1 MNKWMWIIIA
11 ALALQGCKLG
21 VDQEEDGEIE
31 DVVIDSNTDTS
42 AVVDEEET
50 YNLIV
55 TGTNNIIT
63 LKGDVSE
70 INIKGTGND
79 LIIDSDLLIDKV
91 TISTDS
97 NTIVVS
103 GALETVITQLLITG
117 SSNAIEVYDVGTS
130 TDTGELNNITET
142 IQN

>member
-11 ALALQGCKLG
+11 ALAFQGCKLG
-21 VDQEEDGEIE
+21 VDQEDDGEIE
-31 DVVIDSNTDTS
+31 DVVIDSSTDTS
-42 AVVDEEET
+42 AVVDEDET

>member
-21 VDQEEDGEIE
+21 VDQEDDGEIE
-31 DVVIDSNTDTS
+31 DVVIDSSTDTS
-42 AVVDEEET
+42 AVVDEDET